1 MADDHASNPRDY
13 TWVALFHEPG
23 PSAPRDASLFQHPTF
38 GEHVAF
44 LERMQQR
51 GFLVAAGPV
60 AGAVGEGMTILRLPG
75 ADQLEEVKRL
85 ATQDDP
91 SVASGFLRVS
101 LRPWKVLLAGGPASD

>member
-1 MADDHASNPRDY
+1 MDDPRDD

-23 PSAPRDASLFQHPTF
+23 PRAPRDASLFQHPVF

-51 GFLVAAGPV
+51 GLLVAAGPV

-75 ADQLEEVKRL
+75 PDQLEEAARL
-85 ATQDDP
+85 ATEDDL
-91 SVASGFLRVS
+91 SVATGFLTVAM
-101 LRPWKVLLAGGPASD
+101 RPWKVLLAGGPAPD